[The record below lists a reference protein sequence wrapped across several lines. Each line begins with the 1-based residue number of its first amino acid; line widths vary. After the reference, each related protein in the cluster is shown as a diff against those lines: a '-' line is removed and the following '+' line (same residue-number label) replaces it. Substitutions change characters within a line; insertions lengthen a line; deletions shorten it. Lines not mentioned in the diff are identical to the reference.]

1 MGTKFTFMFAWHST
15 FSPSAVR
22 YIQDPAGWFPGWW
35 SDGQNEQCDFPG
47 TLSKLRRVLFGMT
60 YIEKNPNWIH
70 IPPFPPL
77 IYVTVTPKIEDDCL
91 DEETTLILKAGI
103 PRKPTPLPR
112 VQIALLLSVWLVE
125 SIVSN
130 SISPYINQLVIE
142 LPIVGGD
149 GRKVGYYTGFIMSAH
164 YAAEAVTVLYWNRL
178 SDHIGRKPVLL
189 FCLIGVIVSAMVFGL
204 SRSFWALVFSRA
216 LHGSLKGYIGVTT
229 SMMAELTDET
239 NAARGFSMLP
249 MSFSI
254 GYAIGP
260 FLGGMLSRPQDRWPH
275 VFSHHFWAEYPYFFP
290 CFVVALCGCASLA
303 ANVIYLK
310 ETVNCGPLTGP
321 HHSVTTSDSAGEEPA
336 GISHSVL
343 SPKGADKPPP
353 FRAILTRPVLISIS
367 TYAMLALLTKASIA
381 LIPLVWSTS
390 VKFGGLGMSP
400 ASIGL
405 WMSVYGCISGV
416 VQYVFFPHLISRF
429 GPRSVV
435 LTSVSVCALTYV
447 LFPFENL
454 ALGHAPRGLH
464 LTSLGIAEMGSSAIY
479 MYISS
484 AVPNKRSLGA
494 ANGLAQTV
502 VSIQRMAGPAVADW
516 LFAFSL
522 MNNVLGGNFAYVIL
536 VVLVGV
542 GLCISAQLPRK
553 LWTHGSN

>member
-1 MGTKFTFMFAWHST
+1 MS
-15 FSPSAVR
+15 
-22 YIQDPAGWFPGWW
+22 
-35 SDGQNEQCDFPG
+35 
-47 TLSKLRRVLFGMT
+47 LL
-60 YIEKNPNWIH
+60 
-70 IPPFPPL
+70 PPRS
-77 IYVTVTPKIEDDCL
+77 EDDCL
-91 DEETTLILKAGI
+91 DEETTLIPKAGI

-254 GYAIGP
+254 GHAIGP

-275 VFSHHFWAEYPYFFP
+275 VFSHPFWAEYPYFFP

-321 HHSVTTSDSAGEEPA
+321 HPSGATSDPAGEEPA

-367 TYAMLALLTKASIA
+367 TSAILALLTKASIA

-405 WMSVYGCISGV
+405 WMSVYGGISGV

-464 LTSLGIAEMGSSAIY
+464 VAGRLLILLQLTSLGIAEMGSSAIY

-502 VSIQRMAGPAVADW
+502 VSVQRMAGPAVADW